1 MVVSEQLKK
10 KIADLPD
17 QPGCYLMRD
26 ETGKIIYIGKAIS
39 LKNRVRTYFKA
50 YTKKRASAKTRS
62 LMQAIADFDLILLNS
77 NEEAILKEGELIKQY
92 KPYYNVLWKDDKQFL
107 LIRIDIENPFPVI
120 TLARQKTHS
129 KSLYFGPFIHG
140 RAAHAAVDFI
150 QRNFGLKRCRVSV
163 PKEEHYRHCSD
174 DIIANCSAP
183 CVQHI
188 TPEAYRE
195 RVQEAISFLK
205 GERMDLLMALRA
217 EMRTKSDEKA
227 FEEAAA
233 LRDLYRDLETTIKER
248 AKVKKT
254 PSLVKQET
262 ELGLIELQKALKL
275 SGIPRVIECFD
286 ISNISGTQSVGS
298 MVVSISGK
306 PYPQRYRRYKIKEVS
321 GIDDPRSIA
330 ETVFRRYDRLRR
342 EQQPFPDL
350 IIVDGGI
357 TQLRAAKR
365 ALRDIELSHLP
376 IIGLAKR
383 HEDIVTDED
392 HLPRTIRLQSY
403 SAGRRLITLLRDE
416 AHRYALSY
424 HRKLR
429 AKRIQES
436 ILDSIPGIGNTKK
449 RAILNYF
456 GSIQRLKKADI
467 KELANVPGIGRKT
480 AEHIM
485 VGLKRA
491 G

>member
-1 MVVSEQLKK
+1 M
-10 KIADLPD
+10 
-17 QPGCYLMRD
+17 
-26 ETGKIIYIGKAIS
+26 
-39 LKNRVRTYFKA
+39 
-50 YTKKRASAKTRS
+50 
-62 LMQAIADFDLILLNS
+62 
-77 NEEAILKEGELIKQY
+77 
-92 KPYYNVLWKDDKQFL
+92 
-107 LIRIDIENPFPVI
+107 
-120 TLARQKTHS
+120 
-129 KSLYFGPFIHG
+129 
-140 RAAHAAVDFI
+140 
-150 QRNFGLKRCRVSV
+150 
-163 PKEEHYRHCSD
+163 
-174 DIIANCSAP
+174 
-183 CVQHI
+183 
-188 TPEAYRE
+188 
-195 RVQEAISFLK
+195 
-205 GERMDLLMALRA
+205 
-217 EMRTKSDEKA
+217 
-227 FEEAAA
+227 
-233 LRDLYRDLETTIKER
+233 
-248 AKVKKT
+248 
-254 PSLVKQET
+254 
-262 ELGLIELQKALKL
+262 QKALKL

-298 MVVSISGK
+298 MVVSIFGK

-365 ALRDIELSHLP
+365 ALSDIELSHLP

-436 ILDSIPGIGNTKK
+436 ILDSIPGIGNAKK
-449 RAILNYF
+449 RAILHYF
-456 GSIQRLKKADI
+456 GSIQRLKKADV

-485 VGLKRA
+485 VGLKSCLLYTSPSPRDRTRA
-491 G
+491 RMPSSA

>member
-1 MVVSEQLKK
+1 
-10 KIADLPD
+10 
-17 QPGCYLMRD
+17 
-26 ETGKIIYIGKAIS
+26 
-39 LKNRVRTYFKA
+39 
-50 YTKKRASAKTRS
+50 
-62 LMQAIADFDLILLNS
+62 
-77 NEEAILKEGELIKQY
+77 
-92 KPYYNVLWKDDKQFL
+92 
-107 LIRIDIENPFPVI
+107 
-120 TLARQKTHS
+120 
-129 KSLYFGPFIHG
+129 
-140 RAAHAAVDFI
+140 
-150 QRNFGLKRCRVSV
+150 
-163 PKEEHYRHCSD
+163 
-174 DIIANCSAP
+174 
-183 CVQHI
+183 
-188 TPEAYRE
+188 
-195 RVQEAISFLK
+195 
-205 GERMDLLMALRA
+205 MDLLIALRA
-217 EMRTKSDEKA
+217 EMRAKSDEKA

-254 PSLVKQET
+254 PSLVKQEI
-262 ELGLIELQKALKL
+262 ELGLIELQKVLKL
-275 SGIPRVIECFD
+275 TGIPRVIECFD

-365 ALRDIELSHLP
+365 ALSDIELSHLP

-436 ILDSIPGIGNTKK
+436 ILDSIPGIGNAKK
-449 RAILNYF
+449 RAILHYF
-456 GSIQRLKKADI
+456 GSIQRLKKADV

-480 AEHIM
+480 AEHII